1 MKSMAKKY
9 DSLDELVEDYSKK
22 TEMVNQFKELSET
35 ELSEQ
40 QKQIAVEQKELSN
53 YLQEAC
59 QAFDF
64 TRFSTSVK
72 LGENKENE
80 NDMIECHTVL
90 DNKEQYVKL
99 YATLTNGGDEAVIN
113 ALEQNRAVINDFEAV
128 KKETEILGVSTVK
141 ELEENTKM
149 AFEMDDIKDAVQD
162 FFENKKEITIED
174 FENAMK
180 ETFDVMDKLNIDKN
194 ETVAFKTADTLND
207 MKYSGKTKII
217 AQEIACDIDR
227 YEEKHPEIVKAESDK
242 EKGISQ
248 IEAVE
253 IDNEVNV
260 KAEVE
265 TPEATAEVVVVELPD
280 DTKMVAIDNIIV
292 AQEITKDESTKVLDN
307 TDAKT
312 TPEHNY
318 VGMKLEDMIAE
329 YNRTVNREF
338 AEFNKTAENAEQQKT
353 PINLKLDDI
362 IIDKKEIE
370 TPEPKTTVELAHIV
384 PAEPEMNN
392 DKDIKNNAEI
402 LVVADDKI
410 VMAENQEYINKKMQE
425 IEQEIQ
431 RENIKRLATVEV
443 TVLIGGAVIYE
454 EPSAPATENDK
465 ENTAEIVKNGDM
477 LEKVEQIVEEVHQ
490 TDEQVK
496 TEEETVIEADKQGEI
511 KDLEDAKEV
520 EQELTDEFYGRNNDD
535 YEME

>member
-207 MKYSGKTKII
+207 MKYSGETKII

-280 DTKMVAIDNIIV
+280 DTKMVAVDNIIV

-338 AEFNKTAENAEQQKT
+338 AEFNKTAKNAEQQKT

-425 IEQEIQ
+425 IEQKI
-431 RENIKRLATVEV
+431 
-443 TVLIGGAVIYE
+443 
-454 EPSAPATENDK
+454 
-465 ENTAEIVKNGDM
+465 
-477 LEKVEQIVEEVHQ
+477 
-490 TDEQVK
+490 
-496 TEEETVIEADKQGEI
+496 
-511 KDLEDAKEV
+511 
-520 EQELTDEFYGRNNDD
+520 
-535 YEME
+535 